1 MPNGHHRPVPFN
13 GRKVTVLL
21 AEESPPVRG
30 SLREHL
36 EALTGVEI
44 VGEAGTTHEALEL
57 FFRLRPKVMVVSIC
71 LPGHGGF
78 YLLRCI
84 KRAVP
89 DCDVI
94 LSSRWPHPFV
104 QETGR
109 LLGASAVCSMGNG
122 FEEVLGAFESL
133 LTQSIRLRPYASDE
147 SPGFP

>member
-1 MPNGHHRPVPFN
+1 M
-13 GRKVTVLL
+13 TVLL
-21 AEESPPVRG
+21 AEESPAIRG
-30 SLREHL
+30 SLRERL
-36 EALTGVEI
+36 AALQGVEI
-44 VGEAGTTHEALEL
+44 VGEAGTTHEALDL
-57 FFRLRPKVMVVSIC
+57 FFRHLPKLVVVSIC

-78 YLLRCI
+78 YALRCI

-109 LLGASAVCSMGNG
+109 LLGATTVCSTTNE
-122 FEEVLGAFESL
+122 FEGVVDAIQSL
-133 LTQSIRLRPYASDE
+133 LTQSIRQRPCASDE